1 MKRIFLAILLGLLIL
16 NSYAQKEVRVIETTR
31 EMSRGLQPAFQVNI
45 PESRIADV
53 EKAWIRHQQKG
64 TRSKVKKD
72 KQEMSITG
80 ATIEGVQGGTL
91 TLYSRLF
98 ADKEDVLLVVF
109 VEIDSVFF
117 LSEQDPDKARS
128 MRSYLRDFALEAY
141 RESVKE
147 QVKLEEK
154 KLQSMEKA
162 LQAQRETEKK
172 NDRLARENDRQ
183 IRNLEDGIREKEADE
198 ERKSQEI
205 EAQKD
210 RVVAMKDFPEE
221 KKVEEKALKSL
232 QREKKKLQSQREA
245 LHRKIDKLDAGIK
258 RAERDARIAQ
268 EKQKLQER
276 EILRQQDALKRVK
289 EKLDGIR

>member
-1 MKRIFLAILLGLLIL
+1 MSLLIL
-16 NSYAQKEVRVIETTR
+16 NGYSQREVRVIETTR
-31 EMSRGLQPAFQVNI
+31 EMSRGIQPVFQVNI
-45 PESRIADV
+45 PESRIAEV
-53 EKAWIRHQQKG
+53 EKAWIRYQQKG
-64 TRSKVKKD
+64 SRAKVQKD
-72 KQEMSITG
+72 KQEMRITG
-80 ATIEGVQGGTL
+80 LAMEGVQGGTI

-98 ADKEDVLLVVF
+98 ADKEDILLFAF

-128 MRSYLRDFALEAY
+128 LRSYLRSFALDTY

-154 KLQSMEKA
+154 KLQAMEKA
-162 LQAQRETEKK
+162 LQAQRENEKK

-210 RVVAMKDFPEE
+210 RVVAMKDFP
-221 KKVEEKALKSL
+221 
-232 QREKKKLQSQREA
+232 
-245 LHRKIDKLDAGIK
+245 
-258 RAERDARIAQ
+258 
-268 EKQKLQER
+268 
-276 EILRQQDALKRVK
+276 
-289 EKLDGIR
+289 